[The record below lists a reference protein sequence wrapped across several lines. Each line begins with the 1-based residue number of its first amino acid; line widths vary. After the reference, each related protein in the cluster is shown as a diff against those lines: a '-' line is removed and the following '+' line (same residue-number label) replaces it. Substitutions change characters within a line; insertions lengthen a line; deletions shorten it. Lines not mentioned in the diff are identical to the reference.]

1 MAASVDGSFARGLV
15 GIVLDGRYRLD
26 ALLGEGGMGAVFRA
40 QQLAMDRRVAVK
52 LLKPHLTQNAEA
64 AERFVR
70 EARSTLKVESPHVAK
85 VFDFGITPHG
95 DYYIAMEYLDG
106 RTAQREL
113 EIDGPFSPARTLHV
127 ARHALHA
134 LGAAHKRGLVHRD
147 LKPENLLLM
156 RVGDDPDYTKLLD
169 FGVAKLMQGAEASS
183 RSQLALTQAGTVYG
197 TPEFMSPEQACG
209 HPLDGRSD
217 LYSLAATMFTMLT
230 GCPLFEGGTAL
241 EWLTHHVRTPP
252 PRLAQVSP
260 ELGEYPELDD
270 LLQRCLAKHRE
281 QRTSSAEEL
290 DNLLA
295 KLEVY
300 VSRGGARARGGQ
312 RVKSPLTASAYFP
325 ALPADL
331 VDPGKTLLP
340 ERASAETIEPPTR
353 KETPVVVSPPE
364 TGFTDAVAA
373 VASPRRGVWLALGG
387 LVVLGMI
394 AFAIIASTRKRGDQV
409 TTAPPPVARVA
420 NALLDAGAMALDAA
434 VVVDAPVVVD
444 VAVPPDAAPARPH
457 SPPPSTTPRSSA
469 AVEHLRNAE
478 AAHREGNKL
487 RQLAEA
493 DLALKADPRNVRAK
507 YLLADAL
514 IKSGDLDR
522 GCAYLR
528 ALGRNPLAVARASS
542 AKCPTD

>member
-1 MAASVDGSFARGLV
+1 VADRFAAGLV
-15 GIVLDGRYRLD
+15 GVVLDGRYRLD

-40 QQLAMDRRVAVK
+40 QQLAIDRRVAVK
-52 LLKPHLTQNAEA
+52 LLKPHLTQNPEA

-85 VFDFGITPHG
+85 IFDFGITPHG

-134 LGAAHKRGLVHRD
+134 LAAAHKRGLVHRD

-156 RVGDDPDYTKLLD
+156 RVGDDADYTKLLD
-169 FGVAKLMQGAEASS
+169 FGVAKLMQGAEAGS

-230 GCPLFEGGTAL
+230 GSPLFEGGTAL
-241 EWLTHHVRTPP
+241 EWLTHHVRTPA
-252 PRLAQVSP
+252 PRLATVSP
-260 ELGEYPELDD
+260 ELAAYPELDE

-281 QRTSSAEEL
+281 QRPASAEEL
-290 DNLLA
+290 DNLFA
-295 KLEVY
+295 QLEAY
-300 VSRGGARARGGQ
+300 VARGGARVRVSQ
-312 RVKSPLTASAYFP
+312 RVKSPMTASAYFP

-331 VDPGKTLLP
+331 VAPGETLLP

-353 KETPVVVSPPE
+353 SSLAPPPLTDAAPVVPS
-364 TGFTDAVAA
+364 A
-373 VASPRRGVWLALGG
+373 RRGVWLALGG
-387 LVVLGMI
+387 LAVLGVV
-394 AFAIIASTRKRGDQV
+394 AAAIVAASQQRGERAS
-409 TTAPPPVARVA
+409 APPPLARVA
-420 NALLDAGAMALDAA
+420 RGAGDAA
-434 VVVDAPVVVD
+434 PMAVDALVVDAPPMVD
-444 VAVPPDAAPARPH
+444 APLAIDAAPARPITQ
-457 SPPPSTTPRSSA
+457 SPMKNPEA
-469 AVEHLRNAE
+469 QEHLRNAE
-478 AAHREGNKL
+478 QALREGNKL